1 MIRLA
6 LDADRLGALFPA
18 FLHVDAGLRVCAC
31 GPTLARLVPS
41 ARAGARLDA
50 VFLEVPDLA
59 RHAAAGDPLQVAV
72 ADPPLQL
79 RGIVLELEDGFL
91 LALNVI
97 AMTLP
102 AGPGALR
109 IDDFAADDP
118 AVAAMMLAGVQAA
131 LIAESRAIAL
141 DLAAERQR
149 TVALLERVTAA
160 AAHTA
165 HELNNVVSTIGLTC
179 ERLLRVRADAGE
191 IAEQVGVIRRTALRG
206 AALTRAMMD
215 LAERA
220 EEPERIAQDDGTG
233 AEGASGGALSRV
245 LVVEDEPHALEALAE
260 LLGDLGYAVTACATA
275 EAALVALETGRFD
288 LLLTDVVLPAMSG
301 LDLAGRAQA
310 QPFPPAIVLMSGYL
324 PEGGEVRE
332 GWQFLRKPLDIARL
346 DGVLRGRRVPRAGFS
361 APRPDARS
369 PSR

>member
-18 FLHVDAGLRVCAC
+18 FLHVDARLMIRAR
-31 GPTLARLVPS
+31 GPALARLVPS
-41 ARAGARLDA
+41 ARVGARLDA

-59 RHAAAGDPLQVAV
+59 RHAAGGDPLHLAV
-72 ADPPLQL
+72 PDPALHL
-79 RGIVLELEDGFL
+79 RGIALAVEDGFV
-91 LALNVI
+91 LALHVI

-102 AGPGALR
+102 ASPSPLR

-179 ERLLRVRADAGE
+179 ERLLRVRAEAGE
-191 IAEQVGVIRRTALRG
+191 IAEQVGVIRCTALRG
-206 AALTRAMMD
+206 AALTRALME

-220 EEPERIAQDDGTG
+220 EEPERIAQDDGKDAGRTP
-233 AEGASGGALSRV
+233 AEPLSRV
-245 LVVEDEPHALEALAE
+245 LVVEDEPHALEALVE

-275 EAALVALETGRFD
+275 EAALAALEAGRFD

-346 DGVLRGRRVPRAGFS
+346 DGALRRRRAPGGGFS
-361 APRPDARS
+361 ALPPDARS